1 MRKLTTEEFIAKAK
15 SVHGDKYVYDKS
27 VYIRSKIKIIITCN
41 YHGDFEQT
49 PDAHLNGAGCQSCS
63 GGKRKTTRE
72 FVTDAIAKHG
82 DSYDYSKVEY
92 INSHTKITITC
103 ATHGDF
109 EQLPYKHLEG
119 LGCRLCGYKRISE
132 KKTHSI
138 DSFISRAVA
147 RHGLRYDYSAANFNG
162 MDADVNIKCN
172 IHGLFTQRAI
182 SHVNGKGCP
191 SCGIQSRVEGRT
203 LKVGEF
209 IIRSNK
215 IHDSRYDYHLVDYR
229 NVMSKVKIACPIHGI
244 FMQSPNTH
252 MKGSGCPS
260 CAKGGYNPSLTG
272 YVYFL
277 MADGII
283 KVGITNKIR
292 KRLSQLK
299 SGTPFDFNLIHK
311 IKTTGA
317 EAMRIEKYY
326 HKKYESAG
334 LTGFDGATEWL
345 KYSPELMSE
354 IMNKAP

>member
-27 VYIRSKIKIIITCN
+27 VYIRSKIKIIITCP

-49 PDAHLNGAGCQSCS
+49 PDAHLNGAWCQSCS

-147 RHGLRYDYSAANFNG
+147 RPGLRYDYSAANFNAW
-162 MDADVNIKCN
+162 MPMLILNA
-172 IHGLFTQRAI
+172 T
-182 SHVNGKGCP
+182 
-191 SCGIQSRVEGRT
+191 
-203 LKVGEF
+203 
-209 IIRSNK
+209 
-215 IHDSRYDYHLVDYR
+215 Y
-229 NVMSKVKIACPIHGI
+229 
-244 FMQSPNTH
+244 
-252 MKGSGCPS
+252 
-260 CAKGGYNPSLTG
+260 TG
-272 YVYFL
+272 YLLREPYR
-277 MADGII
+277 M
-283 KVGITNKIR
+283 
-292 KRLSQLK
+292 
-299 SGTPFDFNLIHK
+299 
-311 IKTTGA
+311 
-317 EAMRIEKYY
+317 
-326 HKKYESAG
+326 
-334 LTGFDGATEWL
+334 
-345 KYSPELMSE
+345 
-354 IMNKAP
+354 